1 MSFILDALRKVEKER
16 KEPSSVELDQLIQKK
31 GGKGSPAPRPNS
43 FLVGLTALLV
53 SGMAIWFFL
62 DRYTNFSVPPFPGSK
77 RSQRVA
83 MAPAG
88 GAKPGKVSTVK
99 PKPRIPTAS
108 PITGNASSTPSKG
121 AAKTPA
127 QAVGPETAQQ
137 TATAS
142 KAVKSSVPTTGKSIK
157 RKPKKPAVT
166 QAPAKPARAKRT
178 LPPAKK
184 RAKQPPMEQRQAKA
198 VPKVKPASK
207 PKAPTLVRTNRFVLE
222 GILFHSDVD
231 KRSAMIRDRRDG
243 KNRLVK
249 VGDTFRG
256 YTVEVIEIAKVILL
270 KGNSMIVLKL

>member
-16 KEPSSVELDQLIQKK
+16 KEPSAIELDQLIQKK
-31 GGKGSPAPRPNS
+31 GGKGSSTPRPNS
-43 FLVGLTALLV
+43 FLIGLTALLV

-77 RSQRVA
+77 RSQRVV
-83 MAPAG
+83 MAPV
-88 GAKPGKVSTVK
+88 GAVKPGAMPQPQT
-99 PKPRIPTAS
+99 
-108 PITGNASSTPSKG
+108 PITGNEPSTPSEE
-121 AAKTPA
+121 AEKTPA
-127 QAVGPETAQQ
+127 QSVGPETSQQ

-142 KAVKSSVPTTGKSIK
+142 QAVKSSAPITGSSIK
-157 RKPKKPAVT
+157 KKPKKSAIT
-166 QAPAKPARAKRT
+166 QAPAKSARAERT
-178 LPPAKK
+178 LTPAKK
-184 RAKQPPMEQRQAKA
+184 RAQQPPMEQRRAKA
-198 VPKVKPASK
+198 VPKAEPPSK
-207 PKAPTLVRTNRFVLE
+207 PKSPTLVRTSRFLLE

-256 YTVEVIEIAKVILL
+256 YTVEVIEISKVILL

>member
-83 MAPAG
+83 MAPV
-88 GAKPGKVSTVK
+88 GAVKPGKVSTAR

-108 PITGNASSTPSKG
+108 PITGNVPSTPSKD

-127 QAVGPETAQQ
+127 QAVGPKTARR

-142 KAVKSSVPTTGKSIK
+142 KAVESSVPITGRSIK
-157 RKPKKPAVT
+157 KKPAVT
-166 QAPAKPARAKRT
+166 QAPAKPAAGKRT

-198 VPKVKPASK
+198 VSKAEPAPK
-207 PKAPTLVRTNRFVLE
+207 PKPPTLVRTNRFMLE
-222 GILFHSDVD
+222 GILFHSDIG

-256 YTVEVIEIAKVILL
+256 YTVEIIEIAKVILL

>member
-16 KEPSSVELDQLIQKK
+16 KEPSAVELDQLIQKK

-43 FLVGLTALLV
+43 FLVGLTAILV

-77 RSQRVA
+77 RLQMAA
-83 MAPAG
+83 MSPV
-88 GAKPGKVSTVK
+88 GAVKPGAM
-99 PKPRIPTAS
+99 PQPQIPTAS
-108 PITGNASSTPSKG
+108 PVTGNEPSTLSEE

-127 QAVGPETAQQ
+127 PAVGPEETARQA
-137 TATAS
+137 ATAS
-142 KAVKSSVPTTGKSIK
+142 KAVKSSAPITGRSVK
-157 RKPKKPAVT
+157 KKPAVT
-166 QAPAKPARAKRT
+166 RVPAKTARVKRT

-198 VPKVKPASK
+198 APKVEPSSK
-207 PKAPTLVRTNRFVLE
+207 PKTPTLVRTRRFMLE
-222 GILFHSDVD
+222 GILFHSHID

-249 VGDTFRG
+249 VGDAFRG
-256 YTVEVIEIAKVILL
+256 YTVEVIEISKVILL